1 MKRNI
6 LLYMLSML
14 PLVGGC
20 LMEYPE
26 VTEDGEIGVD
36 PTSVTVN
43 LKIDIDLSL
52 GDEVADYSDDEYTY
66 MHRIKIAAYD
76 AGTRQ
81 LERTETI
88 YEDLTGTNRLQTS
101 ASLTLHAKEYRIV
114 VWSDI
119 VREGDGGIYYNIDDL
134 VSIRY
139 TDNYRGQ
146 TIYKDAFYASQDL
159 DLSGYGDEWGSRV
172 AVDME
177 LQRPMG
183 VYELVATD
191 VDRFLSRIGSGDIS
205 GTTFTARI
213 NYDSNLPT
221 GFNAYDGITKHAFRY
236 MTFRRTFSAP
246 SEGTEDF
253 SLVFD
258 YVLLDGEEDDVA
270 LTLDI
275 LDEKNDVIAS
285 TSLNVHCTRNERTV
299 IRRPFLTSQPGDGIG
314 IDTDFDEK
322 DDIDIGII

>member
-6 LLYMLSML
+6 LYMLAML
-14 PLVGGC
+14 PVLGGC

-26 VTEDGEIGVD
+26 MTEDGELGVD
-36 PTSVTVN
+36 PTSVTANV
-43 LKIDIDLSL
+43 KITVDLRL
-52 GDEVADYSDDEYTY
+52 GEEDADYSDDSNTY
-66 MHRIKIAAYD
+66 RHRIKVAAYD
-76 AGTRQ
+76 AHTRL
-81 LERTETI
+81 LEKYEI
-88 YEDLTGTNRLQTS
+88 FYEDLNGTNRLQTS
-101 ASLTLHAKEYRIV
+101 TSLDLHAKEYRIV
-114 VWSDI
+114 VWSDL
-119 VREGDGGIYYNIDDL
+119 VSDGENGIYYNIDDL

-139 TDNYRGQ
+139 SDNYRGQ
-146 TIYKDAFYASQDL
+146 TVYKDAFYASQDL
-159 DLSGYGDEWGSRV
+159 DLTDYSDEWGSRV
-172 AVDME
+172 ALDLE

-191 VDRFLSRIGSGDIS
+191 VDRFLSKISSGDIT

-213 NYDSNLPT
+213 NYDGNLPA
-221 GFNAYDGITKHAFRY
+221 GFNAYDGITKHAFNY
-236 MTFRRTFSAP
+236 MTFRRTFRAP
-246 SEGTEDF
+246 AEGTEDM

-258 YVLLDGEEDDVA
+258 YIMMDGEESDVA

-275 LDEKNDVIAS
+275 LDERNNIIAS
-285 TSLNVHCTRNERTV
+285 TSLNVPCTRNERTV